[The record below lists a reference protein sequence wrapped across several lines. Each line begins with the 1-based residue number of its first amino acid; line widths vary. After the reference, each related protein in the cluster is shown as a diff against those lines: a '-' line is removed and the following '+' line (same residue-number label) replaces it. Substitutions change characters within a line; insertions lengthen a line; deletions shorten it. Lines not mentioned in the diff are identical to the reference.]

1 VNLLSRVSG
10 GLDRGE
16 PRLDLLRAEGPGGAD
31 LGQRALFIVVAILCG
46 VACIVGLTAV
56 ASMRAAEIWSADVR
70 TAMTVRVLAPAD
82 DEAATRA
89 ARAVAEVAGVTSA
102 RAMTRQRAS
111 DLLEPW
117 LGSGE
122 LPVDI
127 PLPRL
132 VEVGVDPRDDG
143 VAARIGARLSELGFT
158 AQVDDHARW
167 ASEVRQAASLVRA
180 VSLGAVLL
188 FIGAVV
194 AAIAFAA
201 RAALVARREVVDVL
215 HLVGAEDAFIAGEV
229 RRRFAMLGLRAGAV
243 GAAGATV
250 VGGALLLGASG
261 AGIALGDAA
270 LLPLTDVWVLLG
282 APVAASFV
290 AAISA
295 HMSVAAALRD
305 AL

>member
-1 VNLLSRVSG
+1 MSL
-10 GLDRGE
+10 LDRLFGRFDGGE

-46 VACIVGLTAV
+46 VACLVGLTAV
-56 ASMRAAEIWSADVR
+56 ASMRAAEVWSADVR

-82 DEAATRA
+82 NEAAARA
-89 ARAVAEVAGVTSA
+89 ARAIAALDGVTSA
-102 RAMTRQRAS
+102 RAMTRARAS

-117 LGSGE
+117 LGAGE
-122 LPVDI
+122 LPADI

-132 VEVGVDPRDDG
+132 VEVGVDPAAAD
-143 VAARIGARLSELGFT
+143 VAARIGARLAELGFT

-167 ASEVRQAASLVRA
+167 ASEVRRAAGLVRA
-180 VSLGAVLL
+180 VSLGAVVL

-194 AAIAFAA
+194 SAIAFAA

-243 GAAGATV
+243 GAAGAALA
-250 VGGALLLGASG
+250 GAALALGAAG
-261 AGIALGDAA
+261 AGIALGDAP
-270 LLPLTDVWVLLG
+270 LLQMVDVWVLLG
-282 APVAASFV
+282 APLAASAVAAL
-290 AAISA
+290 SA
-295 HMSVAAALRD
+295 HLSVRAALRA

>member
-1 VNLLSRVSG
+1 MSLWSRLTG
-10 GLDRGE
+10 GLDAGE

-56 ASMRAAEIWSADVR
+56 ASMRAAEVWSADVR

-82 DEAATRA
+82 DEAAARA
-89 ARAVAEVAGVTSA
+89 ARAIEGVAGVTSA

-117 LGSGE
+117 LGSGA
-122 LPVDI
+122 LPEDI

-132 VEVGVDPRDDG
+132 VEVGVDPKDDG
-143 VAARIGARLSELGFT
+143 VAARLGARLSDLGFT

-167 ASEVRQAASLVRA
+167 ASEVRQAAGLVRA

-201 RAALVARREVVDVL
+201 RAALVARREVVEVL

-229 RRRFAMLGLRAGAV
+229 RRRFAMLGLRAGGV
-243 GAAGATV
+243 GALGAAI
-250 VGGALLLGASG
+250 VGGALLAGASG
-261 AGIALGDAA
+261 AGIALGDVP
-270 LLPLTDVWVLLG
+270 LLNLTDVWVLLG
-282 APVAASFV
+282 APLAASAV

-295 HMSVAAALRD
+295 HLSVTAALR
-305 AL
+305 ASL

>member
-1 VNLLSRVSG
+1 MNPLSRLLG
-10 GLDRGE
+10 DPGRGE

-56 ASMRAAEIWSADVR
+56 ASMRAAEVWSADVR

-82 DEAATRA
+82 DEAAQRA
-89 ARAVAEVAGVTSA
+89 ARAIGDVEGVTSA
-102 RAMTRQRAS
+102 RAMTRARAS

-117 LGSGE
+117 LGAGE
-122 LPVDI
+122 LPADI

-132 VEVGVDPRDDG
+132 VEVGVDPSDAG
-143 VAARIGARLSELGFT
+143 VAARIGARLSELGF
-158 AQVDDHARW
+158 AVQVDDHARW
-167 ASEVRQAASLVRA
+167 ANEVRRAAGLVRA
-180 VSLGAVLL
+180 VSFAAVLL

-194 AAIAFAA
+194 AAFAFAA
-201 RAALVARREVVDVL
+201 RAAIVARRYVVVVL
-215 HLVGAEDAFIAGEV
+215 NLVGAEDAFIAAEV

-243 GAAGATV
+243 GAAGAAV
-250 VGGALLLGASG
+250 AGAALLIGASG

-270 LLPLTDVWVLLG
+270 LLGVLDVWVLLA
-282 APVAASFV
+282 APLAASAV

-295 HMSVAAALRD
+295 HVSVAAALK
-305 AL
+305 ASL

>member
-1 VNLLSRVSG
+1 MNLLSRVSG

-89 ARAVAEVAGVTSA
+89 ARAVAEVDGVTSA

-132 VEVGVDPRDDG
+132 VEVGVDPRDEG

-250 VGGALLLGASG
+250 VSGALLLGASG

-270 LLPLTDVWVLLG
+270 LLQLTDVWVLLG
-282 APVAASFV
+282 APLAASLV

>member
-1 VNLLSRVSG
+1 MNPLSRLLG
-10 GLDRGE
+10 DPGRGE

-56 ASMRAAEIWSADVR
+56 ASMRAAEVWSADVR

-82 DEAATRA
+82 DEAAQRA
-89 ARAVAEVAGVTSA
+89 ARAIGDVEGVTSA
-102 RAMTRQRAS
+102 RAMTRARAS

-117 LGSGE
+117 LGAGE
-122 LPVDI
+122 LPADI

-132 VEVGVDPRDDG
+132 VEVGVDPSDAG
-143 VAARIGARLSELGFT
+143 VAARIGARLSELGF
-158 AQVDDHARW
+158 AVQVDDHARW
-167 ASEVRQAASLVRA
+167 ANEVRRAAGLVRA
-180 VSLGAVLL
+180 VSFAAVLL

-201 RAALVARREVVDVL
+201 RAALVARREVVEVL
-215 HLVGAEDAFIAGEV
+215 HLVGAEDAFIAAEV

-243 GAAGATV
+243 GAAGAAV
-250 VGGALLLGASG
+250 AGAALLIGASG

-270 LLPLTDVWVLLG
+270 LLGVLDVWVLLA
-282 APVAASFV
+282 APLAASAV

-295 HMSVAAALRD
+295 HVSVAAALK
-305 AL
+305 ASL